1 MCVFENKEI
10 EEIKRYIN
18 EHHTPGEILMGNSQ
32 NWTKRLRKLF
42 SEVGYEKLQNLLDIN
57 IADRL

>member
-1 MCVFENKEI
+1 
-10 EEIKRYIN
+10 
-18 EHHTPGEILMGNSQ
+18 MGNAL